1 MAHPDPLAFRRLA
14 RVKRIDAIQETL
26 GADMVKFFKHSI
38 QKPQKQIGNIG
49 ECWNTLI
56 PSTLIDHTALQSFT
70 KGTLTVLVDSSAH
83 LYELRTLLLS
93 GLQDQI
99 LLACRSGGLR
109 KIMLKHGRWYQGD
122 GAEKRIRFD

>member
-1 MAHPDPLAFRRLA
+1 MLKRLLRFKCSDRA
-14 RVKRIDAIQETL
+14 PEPTL

-38 QKPQKQIGNIG
+38 QKPQLKFGSIS

-56 PSTLIDHTALQSFT
+56 PSTLIDHTALQSFS
-70 KGTLTVLVDSSAH
+70 KGALLVLVDSSAH

-99 LLACRSGGLR
+99 LLACRSSGLR
-109 KIMLKHGRWYQGD
+109 KITLKHGRWYQGD
-122 GAEKRIRFD
+122 GADRRIQFS